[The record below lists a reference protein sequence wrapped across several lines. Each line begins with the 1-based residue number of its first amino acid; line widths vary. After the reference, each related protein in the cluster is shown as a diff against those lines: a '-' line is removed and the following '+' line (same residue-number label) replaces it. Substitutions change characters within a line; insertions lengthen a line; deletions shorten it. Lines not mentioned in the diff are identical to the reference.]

1 VHRARFFIFVFHC
14 LLVTGLTLWSV
25 SCHRGK
31 GLAGENSS
39 TYWTLELEP
48 HPDTIAV
55 GVNDTIF
62 VAVREGDELRGGIT
76 VTFEQTLGDPVPS
89 VITVVGD
96 TAIWWGTAP
105 MATFISRQDTGLAMI
120 HGTAYGSAQEILARD
135 TARIQVV
142 ESP

>member
-1 VHRARFFIFVFHC
+1 VFQARFFTLGSYC
-14 LLVTGLTLWSV
+14 LLAIGLTLWSV

-31 GLAGENSS
+31 GLTGENSS
-39 TYWTLELEP
+39 TRWTLELEP

-96 TAIWWGTAP
+96 TIVPWGTTP

-120 HGTAYGSAQEILARD
+120 YGTAYGSAEEILARD